1 MLGLPPH
8 FAIPIQPEPGKVLPD
23 CQIEL
28 GPASSGVDV
37 LDTQQ
42 EPPARLARRLP
53 AFPSRADMTEMQIA
67 RRAWREAGNDRQR
80 LHRVNARLAFAPR
93 RKIFDGIHNS
103 SSSCGG
109 CIAALKSDAYSI
121 ESITMNLTLSGPSHP
136 PHSGGKAESRLVI
149 LLHGL
154 GADGSGLI
162 GLAPYWAPFP
172 ARYRIPDR
180 PNAPYPCD
188 MAPHGYQ
195 WLSVRE
201 TNPEARLAGARAA
214 AAILDGFIDE
224 ALASRG
230 LTESDLALVGFS
242 QGTMMSLFV
251 GPRRE
256 QPLAGIVGYSG
267 RLIAPQLLAG
277 ELRSR
282 PPILLIH
289 GTEDPMVPYA
299 SMAEAET
306 SLTAAGIP
314 VETLACPGIGHSIDG
329 DGLQAGG
336 KFLHACS
343 SPA

>member
-1 MLGLPPH
+1 M
-8 FAIPIQPEPGKVLPD
+8 
-23 CQIEL
+23 
-28 GPASSGVDV
+28 
-37 LDTQQ
+37 
-42 EPPARLARRLP
+42 
-53 AFPSRADMTEMQIA
+53 
-67 RRAWREAGNDRQR
+67 
-80 LHRVNARLAFAPR
+80 
-93 RKIFDGIHNS
+93 
-103 SSSCGG
+103 
-109 CIAALKSDAYSI
+109 
-121 ESITMNLTLSGPSHP
+121 MNLTLSGPSHP
-136 PHSGGKAESRLVI
+136 PHSGGKAKRLVI

-154 GADGSGLI
+154 GADGNDLI
-162 GLAPYWAPFP
+162 GLAPYWAPVL
-172 ARYRIPDR
+172 PDTEFVS

-201 TNPEARLAGARAA
+201 TSPEARLAGARAA

-230 LTESDLALVGFS
+230 LAESDLALVGFS

-256 QPLAGIVGYSG
+256 RQLAGIVGYSG

-299 SMAEAET
+299 SMPEAET

-336 KFLHACS
+336 KFLHRVLNSA
-343 SPA
+343 